1 MRGIV
6 DGPSAGPENDTRPT
20 EDTFRLWWRA
30 LSFLSMVEQRVP
42 SRLHA
47 DFDVTLLRFYVMVA
61 LYGAPESLSMGGV
74 TRRLMVS
81 NGNVTGTVERLGS
94 EGLVRR

>member
-6 DGPSAGPENDTRPT
+6 DGLSAGPENDTRPT

-30 LSFLSMVEQRVP
+30 LSFISMVERLVH

-47 DFDVTLLRFYVMVA
+47 DFDVTLLRFYVMVT
-61 LYGAPESLSMGGV
+61 LYDAPESLSRSV
-74 TRRLMVS
+74 VSRRLMVS
-81 NGNVTGTVERLGS
+81 HGNVTGTVERLGS

>member
-6 DGPSAGPENDTRPT
+6 GGPSAGPENDTRPT
-20 EDTFRLWWRA
+20 KDTFRLRRRA
-30 LSFLSMVEQRVP
+30 LSFISMVEQRVP

-47 DFDVTLLRFYVMVA
+47 GFDVTLLPFYVMAA
-61 LYGAPESLSMGGV
+61 LYGAPESLSMGV
-74 TRRLMVS
+74 VSRRLMVS

>member
-1 MRGIV
+1 MRGNV
-6 DGPSAGPENDTRPT
+6 GGPSAGPENDTRPT

-30 LSFLSMVEQRVP
+30 LSFVSMVERLVH

-61 LYGAPESLSMGGV
+61 LYGAPESLSMGV
-74 TRRLMVS
+74 VSRRLIVS
-81 NGNVTGTVERLGS
+81 NGNVGGTVERLGS